1 VVRDVSTC
9 PTGVPPMRGGL
20 PPEQLSSGEYVVLET
35 REHVKHLVGT
45 TLICLAA
52 LAGLVLILVVSPDE
66 GFLAWLDTLGWV
78 AFAGVVLVFGVWP
91 VLAWYKRT
99 YTLTNERLVT
109 RTGVFRR
116 SGRDI
121 PFTRVN
127 DVAFEQ
133 GILDRMVKAGT
144 LKVSAASEEG
154 TVVLVDIP
162 DVHQVALRM
171 NELVRHVGRD
181 SRS

>member
-1 VVRDVSTC
+1 
-9 PTGVPPMRGGL
+9 MGL
-20 PPEQLSSGEYVVLET
+20 PADQLSPGERIVLDMH
-35 REHVKHLVGT
+35 EHWKHLLGAAMV
-45 TLICLAA
+45 CVAA
-52 LAGLVLILVVSPDE
+52 LVGLLLLLSLAPSE

-91 VLAWYKRT
+91 ALAWWNRT
-99 YTLTNERLVT
+99 YTLTNERLAT
-109 RTGVFRR
+109 RTGVLRR

-121 PFTRVN
+121 PLTRVN

-133 GILDRMVKAGT
+133 GVVDRLFRAGT

-162 DVHQVALRM
+162 HIHEVSLQM
-171 NELVRHVGRD
+171 NELVREVRDGRSTD
-181 SRS
+181 R